1 MTPTT
6 RRTLL
11 AGGTMLL
18 AGRAAAQ
25 QATALRLYTPGYE
38 TDATI
43 LAVELPRR
51 TEGRYRIEKIIGFDM
66 LEATLGKERA
76 AGGERALLEG
86 AQNGHLDLIVISGG
100 VLGSYVPE
108 AQVFNVPFLFRDYA
122 HARAVLDGPIGQD
135 ILARFPA
142 HGLVALAW
150 TENGLRHLTN
160 NKRPVRTP
168 EDLKG
173 LKLRTQEN
181 PIIIKAF
188 RALGAEVTPMPWNQA
203 LLDALAQ
210 GALDAE
216 ENAIDT
222 IIQFDLFRWQKYLSL
237 PGHIYDP
244 AVTIMSIP
252 AYDKLSDTE
261 KQAFVEA
268 TRLATQ
274 LNRETNDDTDAKGLG
289 QLLGV
294 GMKIN
299 ADVDKAA
306 FRATLV
312 PA

>member
-1 MTPTT
+1 
-6 RRTLL
+6 
-11 AGGTMLL
+11 
-18 AGRAAAQ
+18 
-25 QATALRLYTPGYE
+25 
-38 TDATI
+38 
-43 LAVELPRR
+43 
-51 TEGRYRIEKIIGFDM
+51 
-66 LEATLGKERA
+66 
-76 AGGERALLEG
+76 
-86 AQNGHLDLIVISGG
+86 
-100 VLGSYVPE
+100 
-108 AQVFNVPFLFRDYA
+108 
-122 HARAVLDGPIGQD
+122 
-135 ILARFPA
+135 
-142 HGLVALAW
+142 
-150 TENGLRHLTN
+150 
-160 NKRPVRTP
+160 
-168 EDLKG
+168 
-173 LKLRTQEN
+173 
-181 PIIIKAF
+181 
-188 RALGAEVTPMPWNQA
+188 MPWNQA

-237 PGHIYDP
+237 TGHIYDP

-312 PA
+312 PAYAEWRQQFGDLIDHIQAYQ